1 MIIESWED
9 RSGAGKPGPG
19 SYGYVYFN
27 DGSRVGYSQGLPENL
42 PVWQPRTNGGG
53 QYKEVT
59 WTHFRMAIDLLHKE
73 GVLTDDDIRF
83 LRTGAR

>member
-1 MIIESWED
+1 MDIESWED
-9 RSGAGKPGPG
+9 RSGAGTPGPK
-19 SYGYVYFN
+19 SFGYVYFS
-27 DGSRVGYSQGLPENL
+27 DGSRVGYSPGLPDHL

-59 WTHFRMAIDLLHKE
+59 WTHLRMAMELLHKE
-73 GVLTDDDIRF
+73 GVLTDSDILR